1 MERGKQRKIQSF
13 AVVSTLS
20 PQQYRFASFANCRV
34 GLSYGPSHKYI
45 TYYKSENGFNR
56 LLFEN
61 LGQVA
66 KVRVPPV
73 SSHVTSCFHR
83 LLGTNWCKA
92 MSIADTCAE
101 I

>member
-1 MERGKQRKIQSF
+1 M
-13 AVVSTLS
+13 VSTLS
-20 PQQYRFASFANCRV
+20 PQQYRFASFANCCV

-73 SSHVTSCFHR
+73 SFHVTS
-83 LLGTNWCKA
+83 
-92 MSIADTCAE
+92 
-101 I
+101 